1 MNTATGGTSKD
12 GNTLYVNVKPF
23 DPCPGCPQG
32 AVCKTP
38 ECGRLQSTGW
48 VEGSYV
54 PQPELRVAE
63 PAFWV
68 AEAVTKGGGIMYV
81 TAPHERYP
89 FSVTETADIQ
99 TALRFFDAESCQ
111 RFIDWQ
117 YRDVAPA
124 SRPIARGLQVVVP

>member
-1 MNTATGGTSKD
+1 MNTATGGTSAS
-12 GNTLYVNVKPF
+12 GATLVVKGY

-38 ECGRLQSTGW
+38 ECGRLRSSGW
-48 VEGSYV
+48 VEPI

-63 PAFWV
+63 PAFFV
-68 AEAVTKGGGIMYV
+68 AQVETGHGTMYV

-89 FSVTETADIQ
+89 FSITETPDIEL
-99 TALRFFDAESCQ
+99 ALRFADAESCQ

-117 YRDVAPA
+117 YRDVAPDA
-124 SRPIARGLQVVVP
+124 RPTATGHQWVVA